1 MFSLSLKEIRFFK
14 LRYILIGFILF
25 FIAALVFIIS
35 GLANGLANDN
45 ASAMKNMNATTFY
58 LAKDSEN
65 RLDRSHFSAD
75 DVAKIDNDHAQ
86 AFGLQMMSLKN
97 TDTKKKVDVTLVGL
111 NPEKFIMPNI
121 TEGKNINTTTKNTIV
136 ADRTLQK
143 QSVEIGDK
151 LYEENTKTTFTV
163 VGFTEDQTYSHTPVV
178 LMNNKTWN
186 AFFGGKDRA
195 SYNAIAMQNSSSKTK
210 VDVENHVTNGKWIAK
225 DDLVK
230 KIPGYDAEQSSLFM
244 MLAFL
249 IVIAVFVLAA
259 FFYIMTI
266 QKVNQFGILK
276 AIGAKNGF
284 LIGSTMLQVLVLSII
299 SIGLAIGFAYILQ
312 NIMPKGIPFVFDF
325 ALIFKFSGVLLAV
338 SLLGALFSST
348 SIVKA
353 DPLQAMGRVE

>member
-1 MFSLSLKEIRFFK
+1 MFSLSLKEIKFFK

-65 RLDRSHFSAD
+65 RLDRSHFSAN

-111 NPEKFIMPNI
+111 NPEKFIMPNV
-121 TEGKNINTTTKNTIV
+121 TEGKNINTTTKNTLV
-136 ADRTLQK
+136 ADQTLQK
-143 QSVEIGDK
+143 QGVEIGDK

-178 LMNNKTWN
+178 FMNNKTWN
-186 AFFGGKDRA
+186 AFFGGKNRA

-299 SIGLAIGFAYILQ
+299 SIGLAIVFAYILQ

-325 ALIFKFSGVLLAV
+325 ALIFKFSVILLAV

>member
-1 MFSLSLKEIRFFK
+1 MFSLSLKEIKFFK

-65 RLDRSHFSAD
+65 RLDRSHFSAN

-111 NPEKFIMPNI
+111 NPEKFIMPNV
-121 TEGKNINTTTKNTIV
+121 TEGKNINTTTKNTLV
-136 ADRTLQK
+136 ADQTLQK
-143 QSVEIGDK
+143 QGVEIGDK

-178 LMNNKTWN
+178 FMNNKTWN

-325 ALIFKFSGVLLAV
+325 ALIFKFSVILLAV